1 MKVTHTLEQQPS
13 FHSKKP
19 VQKVLQNFQSR
30 EIEDTI
36 DIQGFTLNEAFSH
49 NYLFEGKTGRDF
61 CFKCIGYIDVDYDK
75 GYFLTIAA
83 REGDDEMLEA
93 LIEKGAN
100 VNIDNESA
108 LIAAANKKYESCI
121 KLLIREGANPDSLKF
136 TTAYPI
142 VQKCLQEMQS

>member
-30 EIEDTI
+30 EIKDTI
-36 DIQGFTLNEAFSH
+36 DIQGFTFNEAFSH

-61 CFKCIGYIDVDYDK
+61 CFKYIEYIDVDYDK
-75 GYFLTIAA
+75 GYFLTMAA
-83 REGDDEMLEA
+83 QEGDDEMLRA
-93 LIEKGAN
+93 LIEKGAD

-108 LIAAANKKYESCI
+108 LTAAINHRQEGCV
-121 KLLIREGANPDSLKF
+121 KLLVDEGANPKKLWG
-136 TTAYPI
+136 TALAAYNKI
-142 VQKCLQEMQS
+142 AGEEI